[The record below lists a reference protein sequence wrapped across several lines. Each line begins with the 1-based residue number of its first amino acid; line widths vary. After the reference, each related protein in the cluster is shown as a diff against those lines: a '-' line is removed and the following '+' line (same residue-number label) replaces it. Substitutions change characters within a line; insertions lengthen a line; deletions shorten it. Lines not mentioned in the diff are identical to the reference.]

1 MTYWFNR
8 RRKPCK
14 HSFQFPRWGIGLTRG
29 YRCRIRAQ
37 KAKKETC
44 SRSPSRDPEEPT
56 LSHCHLQAVRGRTG
70 GKLAR
75 EGPSSSKVASASSA
89 PSWAEWGESEGWQEG
104 AGRRKEDAGGVA
116 ESQLSSFLQ
125 PRLSLRKLHPRT
137 GHPGSVMLSHRDRT
151 SCPSQSTCSL
161 TGNKGMTLSSGRIPA
176 QL

>member
-1 MTYWFNR
+1 MESDHKR
-8 RRKPCK
+8 QRKKRVQGHPAGT
-14 HSFQFPRWGIGLTRG
+14 Q
-29 YRCRIRAQ
+29 
-37 KAKKETC
+37 
-44 SRSPSRDPEEPT
+44 RSPHSPT
-56 LSHCHLQAVRGRTG
+56 AIYRLSEAEQVGNWPGR
-70 GKLAR
+70 
-75 EGPSSSKVASASSA
+75 GPSSSKVASASSA
-89 PSWAEWGESEGWQEG
+89 PSWAEWGETEGWQEG